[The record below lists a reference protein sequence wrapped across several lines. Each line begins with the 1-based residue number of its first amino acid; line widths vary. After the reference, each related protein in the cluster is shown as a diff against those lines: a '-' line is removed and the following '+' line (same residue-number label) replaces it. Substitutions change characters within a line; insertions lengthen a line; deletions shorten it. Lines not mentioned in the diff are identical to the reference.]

1 MRYDQHAHRREAY
14 GVRGSSTSRRDSLC
28 QSSMSRGEGT
38 RMASHRAFT
47 AGATT
52 TPAAQSPGA
61 RASARD
67 ATQASGGRS
76 LTRAAL
82 YARVST
88 DKQEREETVA
98 SQVDLLQQTAKAR
111 GYEVLPGNS
120 SLMTASVARAW
131 IGPPWS
137 GCAIS
142 RLKAPLRSC
151 WSRPR
156 TVSPAAMP
164 IRSSWSKS

>member
-1 MRYDQHAHRREAY
+1 MRDDQHAHRREAY
-14 GVRGSSTSRRDSLC
+14 GVRESSTRRSDSLC

-52 TPAAQSPGA
+52 IPAAESSGT

-67 ATQASGGRS
+67 APPASEGRG

-88 DKQEREETVA
+88 DKQEREETIA
-98 SQVDLLQQTAKAR
+98 RQVDVLQQTAQAR
-111 GYEVLPGNS
+111 GYEVLPSN
-120 SLMTASVARAW
+120 LF
-131 IGPPWS
+131 IDDD
-137 GCAIS
+137 
-142 RLKAPLRSC
+142 
-151 WSRPR
+151 
-156 TVSPAAMP
+156 VS
-164 IRSSWSKS
+164 

>member
-1 MRYDQHAHRREAY
+1 MRDDQHAHRREAY
-14 GVRGSSTSRRDSLC
+14 GVRGSSTSRSDSLG

-52 TPAAQSPGA
+52 TPAAQSPGT

-67 ATQASGGRS
+67 TTPASGGRS

-88 DKQEREETVA
+88 AKHEREATVA
-98 SQVDLLQQTAKAR
+98 SQVDLLQQ
-111 GYEVLPGNS
+111 PS
-120 SLMTASVARAW
+120 RAAVC
-131 IGPPWS
+131 G
-137 GCAIS
+137 
-142 RLKAPLRSC
+142 APRAGQLGE
-151 WSRPR
+151 
-156 TVSPAAMP
+156 SPLWLHLHPEDAHHSAACGDQ
-164 IRSSWSKS
+164 